1 MCFRGSR
8 QSLLILKRQEELAK
22 DSQLSVCAP
31 RALSP
36 SMAIHF
42 SPQTWDLMFY
52 GTFIMQQNDLYAYIL
67 EFSCF
72 KDDTVAERKAMYL
85 GWKRRQENSKNPNMI
100 LIIMWL

>member
-1 MCFRGSR
+1 
-8 QSLLILKRQEELAK
+8 
-22 DSQLSVCAP
+22 
-31 RALSP
+31 
-36 SMAIHF
+36 
-42 SPQTWDLMFY
+42 MFY

-85 GWKRRQENSKNPNMI
+85 EWKRRQVNSKNPNMI